1 MIRLLCRKNQQ
12 SIFRNPWKAQFWA
25 LFASSLTEP
34 TLTLTKFRQFLRGR
48 HIFDCFCQEA
58 GPLRSSSLRL
68 LLRFFVFSVFVS
80 FFLFLAF
87 KISGGADRIVS
98 RFRSFRAILF
108 NSSFWGFFSCNMY
121 LKKMH
126 KTNYQETKEEQ
137 QTVTQQQML
146 LTGRLLRTPEISV
159 NYLRDAKQWL

>member
-1 MIRLLCRKNQQ
+1 
-12 SIFRNPWKAQFWA
+12 
-25 LFASSLTEP
+25 
-34 TLTLTKFRQFLRGR
+34 
-48 HIFDCFCQEA
+48 
-58 GPLRSSSLRL
+58 
-68 LLRFFVFSVFVS
+68 
-80 FFLFLAF
+80 
-87 KISGGADRIVS
+87 
-98 RFRSFRAILF
+98 
-108 NSSFWGFFSCNMY
+108 MY